1 VIFVGGDR
9 LAIAVKAATDAIPVV
24 GIVADPVTSGL
35 VPNLARPGGNFTG
48 VSVDAGAEFRGK
60 QLELLHEMLPA
71 ATRVAWLASAKIWE
85 GQSAANFGAIGEVA
99 QRLKISLLGPP
110 LNAPIQ
116 EAEYRRVIVS
126 MVEQGADALLVLDQP
141 ENLTNRRLIVKLAAE
156 AKLPAMYGYPSF
168 TEIGGLMAYGVDLA
182 DPLRYAAGQVDQIL
196 KGTKPGEIPFYQ
208 ATKFQLVINMKAAK
222 ALGLAVPDSILA
234 RADAVI
240 E

>member
-1 VIFVGGDR
+1 
-9 LAIAVKAATDAIPVV
+9 
-24 GIVADPVTSGL
+24 
-35 VPNLARPGGNFTG
+35 
-48 VSVDAGAEFRGK
+48 
-60 QLELLHEMLPA
+60 
-71 ATRVAWLASAKIWE
+71 
-85 GQSAANFGAIGEVA
+85 VA

-116 EAEYRRVIVS
+116 EAEYRRVIAS

-156 AKLPAMYGYPSF
+156 AKLPAMYGYPAF

-208 ATKFQLVINMKAAK
+208 ATKFQLVINMKTAK
-222 ALGLAVPDSILA
+222 ALDLTVSDSILA
-234 RADAVI
+234 RADEVI